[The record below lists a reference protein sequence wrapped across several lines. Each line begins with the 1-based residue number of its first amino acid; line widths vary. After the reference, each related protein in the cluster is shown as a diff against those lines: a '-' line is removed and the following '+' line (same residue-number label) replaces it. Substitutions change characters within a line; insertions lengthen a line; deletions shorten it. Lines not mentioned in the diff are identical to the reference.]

1 MQMTW
6 VPHTQSSNSELALN
20 KYQLLKLINISQNGH
35 HLSTISNRK
44 GPKIES
50 LFFPHHSHLKKI
62 SSYPLTC
69 SHSALS
75 AFSTGIQHSTIDQPV
90 QHCCLSV
97 TDKLYY
103 RIWNTKERKPIEIYK
118 SRRRSLALLLSAHY
132 KRWYK
137 YSPVLLSAF
146 NSQDKNPR
154 APKTHFLGLER
165 AKHFWPLSIN
175 VRLPVM
181 VIGAVLPKIHLTLKL
196 QVRTSR
202 NISAAVNRVRNCL
215 HCYHCDH

>member
-20 KYQLLKLINISQNGH
+20 KYQLLNLTIISPNGH

-50 LFFPHHSHLKKI
+50 LFFPHHWHPRNSHLKKI

-97 TDKLYY
+97 TLYY

-137 YSPVLLSAF
+137 YSPVLLSTF
-146 NSQDKNPR
+146 NSQDKNPKSSKDPFSGSWKSKTLLTTFHKCEIACNGHRGR
-154 APKTHFLGLER
+154 APQDPPDTQAPGQNQQEYIC
-165 AKHFWPLSIN
+165 S
-175 VRLPVM
+175 
-181 VIGAVLPKIHLTLKL
+181 
-196 QVRTSR
+196 SE
-202 NISAAVNRVRNCL
+202 
-215 HCYHCDH
+215 

>member
-20 KYQLLKLINISQNGH
+20 KYQLLNLTIISPNGH

-50 LFFPHHSHLKKI
+50 LFFPHHWHLRHSHLKKI

-97 TDKLYY
+97 TGTLDY
-103 RIWNTKERKPIEIYK
+103 RIWNTKWRNLQIKK
-118 SRRRSLALLLSAHY
+118 
-132 KRWYK
+132 KK
-137 YSPVLLSAF
+137 FGTAF
-146 NSQDKNPR
+146 I
-154 APKTHFLGLER
+154 G
-165 AKHFWPLSIN
+165 PLQK
-175 VRLPVM
+175 M
-181 VIGAVLPKIHLTLKL
+181 VQIQSG
-196 QVRTSR
+196 
-202 NISAAVNRVRNCL
+202 AAVCL
-215 HCYHCDH
+215 Q

>member
-20 KYQLLKLINISQNGH
+20 KYQLLNLIIISPNGH

-50 LFFPHHSHLKKI
+50 LFFPHHLKKI

-75 AFSTGIQHSTIDQPV
+75 TFSTGIQHSTIDQPV

-97 TDKLYY
+97 TIILQNLK
-103 RIWNTKERKPIEIYK
+103 
-118 SRRRSLALLLSAHY
+118 Y
-132 KRWYK
+132 KRK
-137 YSPVLLSAF
+137 KTNKNLQIKKKKFGTAF
-146 NSQDKNPR
+146 I
-154 APKTHFLGLER
+154 G
-165 AKHFWPLSIN
+165 PLQK
-175 VRLPVM
+175 M
-181 VIGAVLPKIHLTLKL
+181 VQIQSG
-196 QVRTSR
+196 
-202 NISAAVNRVRNCL
+202 AAVCL
-215 HCYHCDH
+215 Q